1 MTVNTQRLIESLT
14 ALMNKIKLW
23 FEPKNYHPIG
33 ACDSTPNFPNI
44 LDISDSDLT
53 VRATRVEIL

>member
-1 MTVNTQRLIESLT
+1 VNTLRLIESLA
-14 ALMNKIKLW
+14 ALMNKIKGW
-23 FEPKNYHPIG
+23 FEPSNTHPIG

-53 VRATRVEIL
+53 VRATRMEGR